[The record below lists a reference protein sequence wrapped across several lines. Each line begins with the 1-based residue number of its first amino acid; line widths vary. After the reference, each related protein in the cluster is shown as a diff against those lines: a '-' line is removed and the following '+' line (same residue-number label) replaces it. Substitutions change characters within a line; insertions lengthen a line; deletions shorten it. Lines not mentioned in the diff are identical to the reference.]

1 MNHSNK
7 PDQPIFDHSFSA
19 FMLGLTFG
27 ALGAVLLGTQEG
39 RDFTQKTINS
49 LSNNLG
55 KDSDLVKKMKSS
67 IKLDRPETKKVISED
82 KTPPPSSFQ
91 EPPPPPPPSSN
102 HPPRYFRNN
111 TGGQLKGSL

>member
-7 PDQPIFDHSFSA
+7 SDQPIFDHSFSA

-27 ALGAVLLGTQEG
+27 ALGVVLLGTQEG
-39 RDFTQKTINS
+39 RNFTQKTLDS

-67 IKLDRPETKKVISED
+67 IKPDRPETKRATSED
-82 KTPPPSSFQ
+82 KIPSPSSFQ

-102 HPPRYFRNN
+102 HPPRYFRSN
-111 TGGQLKGSL
+111 TGDQLKGSL